1 MAGKIFRGILLV
13 AAIVFL
19 ARNLYNDRNDLYG
32 AIVFN
37 RINFL
42 TVVVILYLAA
52 DYVKGLI
59 NICLLVLLG
68 GLLFHGYMY
77 YKVYNDNGNSAQVK
91 ERNCSGEG
99 STWYSKL
106 NDRCY

>member
-1 MAGKIFRGILLV
+1 MAGKILRGILL
-13 AAIVFL
+13 AAAVVFL
-19 ARNLYNDRNDLYG
+19 AHNLYNDRNDLYG

-37 RINFL
+37 RVNFL
-42 TVVVILYLAA
+42 TIVFILYLAA
-52 DYVKGLI
+52 DYVKELM

-68 GLLFHGYMY
+68 GLVFHGYMY
-77 YKVYNDNGNSAQVK
+77 YKVYNDNGNSEQAKV
-91 ERNCSGEG
+91 RNCDGEG

>member
-1 MAGKIFRGILLV
+1 MAGKIFRGILL
-13 AAIVFL
+13 AAAVIFL
-19 ARNLYNDRNDLYG
+19 AQNLYNERNDLYG

-42 TVVVILYLAA
+42 TVVVILYLMS
-52 DYVKGLI
+52 DYIKECM

-68 GLLFHGYMY
+68 GIVFHSYMY
-77 YKVYNDNGNSAQVK
+77 YTVYNSNGNSEQAKV
-91 ERNCSGEG
+91 RNCSGEG